1 MRQPMMRISRTLCS
15 AAVAWTVFASGCR
28 TPDAPPTIETPSAA
42 VPGDALAIA
51 LALGRGIN
59 LGNILEAPSE
69 GAWGLRLTDDL
80 FDAAKTAGASTV
92 RLPVRFSNHAL
103 AQRPY
108 TLDENF
114 LVRIDYAIDAALA
127 RGMRIV
133 LDMHHHRQLDGDAL
147 DAGELAVDPAILE
160 ERFIAIWRQLAVR
173 YRMRPESVLFEL
185 YNEPHG
191 NFTAARWNSLLS
203 RTIAAIREVETT
215 RYLVV
220 GPVGWNTAGELAS
233 LVLPATDRRIVVTI
247 HSYEPFDFTHQGAD
261 WAGLGN
267 SPTTTCCTAAQVARM
282 VAPLDVAR
290 RWSDQWQRPVWVGE
304 WGSYE
309 RAPYDSRVTFSRAMR
324 DAMEARG
331 FTWAYWE
338 LAAGF
343 GIYQQGTRS
352 WRGELRDALFR

>member
-1 MRQPMMRISRTLCS
+1 M
-15 AAVAWTVFASGCR
+15 
-28 TPDAPPTIETPSAA
+28 
-42 VPGDALAIA
+42 PGDAPANA

-59 LGNILEAPSE
+59 LGNILEATNE

-185 YNEPHG
+185 ND
-191 NFTAARWNSLLS
+191 FTAPRWNSLLS

-220 GPVGWNTAGELAS
+220 GPVGNTAGELAS

-267 SPTTTCCTAAQVARM
+267 SPTTTCCTAAQVARWR
-282 VAPLDVAR
+282 ADVAR
-290 RWSDQWQRPVWVGE
+290 RWSDQWQRPVWEGGRTAAPSARVPFARARCD
-304 WGSYE
+304 GS
-309 RAPYDSRVTFSRAMR
+309 
-324 DAMEARG
+324 AR
-331 FTWAYWE
+331 FTWACWQ
-338 LAAGF
+338 LAG
-343 GIYQQGTRS
+343 GIRDLPAGTRS
-352 WRGELRDALFR
+352 WRGVAGCAVSLGRTRGAST